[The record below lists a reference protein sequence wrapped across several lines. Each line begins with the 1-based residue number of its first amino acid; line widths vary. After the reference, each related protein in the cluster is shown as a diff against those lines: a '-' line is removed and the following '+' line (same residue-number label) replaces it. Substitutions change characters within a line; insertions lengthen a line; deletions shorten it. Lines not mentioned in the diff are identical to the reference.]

1 MTNTAAA
8 VAWAADAVSRG
19 VPSGSTLPRK
29 PRPFAAGARMVNP
42 HLPLEAEVV
51 ERIQESPTIFTL
63 RLRFTDPVKHAAFRF
78 APGQFN
84 MIYLYGVGEVP
95 ISIVSDPQDEH
106 LFDHAIRVVG
116 RVTRGLEQLKAGD
129 RLGVRGPYGRG
140 WPLKLA
146 ENRDVMVITGG
157 LGCAPVVSVINYVI
171 RRRDNF
177 RRLVIMQGVKHSED
191 LIWRS
196 QYSQWSK
203 LRDTQVL
210 VAADVGVALWP
221 WHIGR
226 VTELFD
232 KVEIDPSR
240 AMVMMCGP
248 QGMMQVAVDHL
259 FEYGV
264 PEDSIYLN
272 MERNMHCAVGLCGH
286 CQYGGKFVCQDG
298 PVFSYPEVKPLF
310 GIRGF

>member
-1 MTNTAAA
+1 
-8 VAWAADAVSRG
+8 
-19 VPSGSTLPRK
+19 
-29 PRPFAAGARMVNP
+29 MVNP

-84 MIYLYGVGEVP
+84 MLYLYGVGEVP

-146 ENRDVMVITGG
+146 ENRDVMVVTGG

-177 RRLVIMQGVKHSED
+177 RRLVIMQGVKHSDD

-196 QYSQWSK
+196 RYSQWSK

-210 VAADVGVALWP
+210 IAANVGATLWP
-221 WHIGR
+221 WHVGH

-232 KVEIDPSR
+232 KVEMDASR

-248 QGMMQVAVDHL
+248 EGMMQAAVDRL
-259 FEYGV
+259 FEHGV

-310 GIRGF
+310 GTRGF